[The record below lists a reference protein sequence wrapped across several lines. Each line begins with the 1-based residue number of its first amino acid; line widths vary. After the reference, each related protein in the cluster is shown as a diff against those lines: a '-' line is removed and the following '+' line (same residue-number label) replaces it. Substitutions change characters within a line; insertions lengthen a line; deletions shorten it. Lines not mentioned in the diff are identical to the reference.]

1 MNGELEK
8 TRAGRDISREG
19 VGRAAQMERELG
31 WILLKRF
38 IKATGI
44 IFYIYLKLH
53 TYKYIYLIEVMPLK
67 VTVFPQEL

>member
-31 WILLKRF
+31 
-38 IKATGI
+38 
-44 IFYIYLKLH
+44 
-53 TYKYIYLIEVMPLK
+53 
-67 VTVFPQEL
+67 